1 MEPQDINPGFL
12 TPTAVKALRSLMETV
27 RYNTQRLDQL
37 TGQSEIDVPAKLT
50 AYDADTG
57 AYSWVEQW
65 YDSDG
70 NREDYDGGRSGNSDY
85 MPAYAVGN
93 GVAPEDWEF
102 PIEVRLRPRINT
114 ALGVVYEFPWN
125 CSCNDGGS
133 RSGSIPGSGSGSNSG
148 SGASSGSTYDVFC
161 DGQPIP
167 SVFYVTFGSD
177 FAYMG
182 TVEVEY
188 DSGQNAWV
196 SGELNSVCPP
206 QKMQAYF
213 YCNAGVFEGGIRYYN
228 GAEVSYKVPDTIS
241 YDPFYADWEP
251 YTESVLPCGGT
262 FLFSY
267 TATKD
272 MP

>member
-1 MEPQDINPGFL
+1 MEPQDITPGFL
-12 TPTAVKALRSLMETV
+12 TASAVKSLRSLMEAV

-50 AYDADTG
+50 AYDSETG

-70 NREDYDGGRSGNSDY
+70 NREDYDGGRSGGPDY

-114 ALGVVYEFPWN
+114 SLGVVYEFPWN

-133 RSGSIPGSGSGSNSG
+133 ASGSIPGSNSG
-148 SGASSGSTYDVFC
+148 SVYYITCGGIDT
-161 DGQPIP
+161 P
-167 SVFYVTFGSD
+167 SVLYATFGSD
-177 FAYMG
+177 FSSIG
-182 TVEVEY
+182 TIEITYYPDIGRWKSGYLTGPCGSTVSIELFCNGNPDPDFTLYLNNTLGETTSNVFTGY
-188 DSGQNAWV
+188 DTATGN
-196 SGELNSVCPP
+196 
-206 QKMQAYF
+206 
-213 YCNAGVFEGGIRYYN
+213 
-228 GAEVSYKVPDTIS
+228 
-241 YDPFYADWEP
+241 PFYSEFNGTGINLTVFGCTSVSFSVTI
-251 YTESVLPCGGT
+251 TE
-262 FLFSY
+262 
-267 TATKD
+267 D